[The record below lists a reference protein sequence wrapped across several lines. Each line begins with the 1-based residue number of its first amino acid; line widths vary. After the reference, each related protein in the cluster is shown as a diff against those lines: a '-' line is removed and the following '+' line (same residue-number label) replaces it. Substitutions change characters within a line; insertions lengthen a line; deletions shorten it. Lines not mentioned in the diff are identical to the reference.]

1 LYERHLHQ
9 DHIKDLL
16 IIGPCI
22 HSYYTHR
29 GREDWFSPLTM
40 SATDDTDTTDRPLN
54 SSYTW
59 VQLYRDDQ
67 AVGLPTVI
75 TDPVACVSILT
86 KLVKAERAVAL
97 QHCDGADLVVYPP
110 GTPLDG
116 LNDDHRLD
124 PGEAVPGGTT
134 SKKPLIVMA
143 PAAAAAAV
151 TQLGK
156 CL

>member
-1 LYERHLHQ
+1 
-9 DHIKDLL
+9 
-16 IIGPCI
+16 
-22 HSYYTHR
+22 
-29 GREDWFSPLTM
+29 M

-67 AVGLPTVI
+67 AVGLPMVI

-97 QHCDGADLVVYPP
+97 QHCDGADLVVYRP

-143 PAAAAAAV
+143 PAAAAAAAV

>member
-1 LYERHLHQ
+1 
-9 DHIKDLL
+9 
-16 IIGPCI
+16 
-22 HSYYTHR
+22 
-29 GREDWFSPLTM
+29 M
-40 SATDDTDTTDRPLN
+40 
-54 SSYTW
+54 
-59 VQLYRDDQ
+59 
-67 AVGLPTVI
+67 VI

-86 KLVKAERAVAL
+86 KLVKAEFPELHDVSSARL
-97 QHCDGADLVVYPP
+97 FVYRPC
-110 GTPLDG
+110 TPLDG

-143 PAAAAAAV
+143 PAAAAAAAV